1 LYRPKVDAKLQ
12 DMLTVLFALATV
24 VLIGSVFRPPR
35 RFIERAAVTLAAI
48 VMLAVLIAWGIEFV
62 MQTRA

>member
-1 LYRPKVDAKLQ
+1 
-12 DMLTVLFALATV
+12 MLTVVFALATV
-24 VLIGSVFRPPR
+24 ALIASVFRPPR
-35 RFIERAAVTLAAI
+35 TLAQRAAVALAAV

>member
-1 LYRPKVDAKLQ
+1 
-12 DMLTVLFALATV
+12 MLTVLFALATV

-35 RFIERAAVTLAAI
+35 RFSERAAVTLAAI